1 MGDLRACL
9 KSKLAT
15 SPICSDGSGVYLFDI
30 FMDSLDDIFGGLAG
44 SLPHIGD
51 PDRQHIPS
59 IPFLCA
65 EDVIEHHEHGSN
77 MSPNASFEADKDLH
91 NPKKRRGKGRATK
104 LTEEEIRARKAEQT
118 RECRA
123 RKKVKQQEAAR
134 DLAARLAG
142 MECAGSEIAKQ
153 ADAKMEEARAYVESD
168 EATREL
174 RRVQA
179 ELNTKIAEAE
189 LAVTGK
195 ISCRR
200 SASWCFSGMLLGQVF
215 QY

>member
-30 FMDSLDDIFGGLAG
+30 VMDSLDDIFGGLAG

-91 NPKKRRGKGRATK
+91 NPKKRRGKGRAKK
-104 LTEEEIRARKAEQT
+104 LTDGRPHILGADILGAAEVQGAVSLIT
-118 RECRA
+118 DQPGDR
-123 RKKVKQQEAAR
+123 
-134 DLAARLAG
+134 
-142 MECAGSEIAKQ
+142 SEI
-153 ADAKMEEARAYVESD
+153 S
-168 EATREL
+168 
-174 RRVQA
+174 
-179 ELNTKIAEAE
+179 
-189 LAVTGK
+189 AVA
-195 ISCRR
+195 C
-200 SASWCFSGMLLGQVF
+200 AHF
-215 QY
+215 